1 MAQIIR
7 CDVAIAG
14 GGLAGGLIALALA
27 ARRPD
32 LSVIVV
38 EETATLGGNHIWSFF
53 DSDVDPRNRWLIDPL
68 VAHSWQGYHVL
79 FPKRRRRLAQ
89 AYASVHSERLDAAV
103 RAALPAERVRTGRRI
118 LGVGPTALVLEDGT
132 RIEAGGVVD
141 ARGAADLSLL
151 DLGWQKFVGQVVRLD
166 APHRL
171 MRPVVMDATVEQ
183 IDGYRFVYLLPMS
196 ADTLLIE
203 DTYYS
208 DGPALDRGAIGGR
221 IAAYAVHRGWTI
233 EAVLRE
239 ESGVLPVA
247 LGGDFEAYWRSGGN
261 RVAKAGVRAGLFH
274 PTTGY
279 SLPDAIRTA
288 ILIAGLPDLTAPAL
302 HDALHGHA
310 RAAWASRGFYRLL
323 DKMLFRAAQ
332 PMERIRVFER
342 FYGLDA
348 GLIARFYA
356 ARSTM
361 FDRMRILAGK
371 PPVPVGRAIAA
382 IRENAR

>member
-1 MAQIIR
+1 MAQTIR

-32 LSVIVV
+32 VSVTIV
-38 EETATLGGNHIWSFF
+38 EEGETLGGNHIWSFF
-53 DSDVDPRNRWLIDPL
+53 DSDVVPQDRWLIDPL
-68 VAHSWQGYHVL
+68 VAHGWQGYNVL
-79 FPKRRRRLAQ
+79 FPSRRRRLPQ
-89 AYASVHSERLDAAV
+89 SYASVHSELLDKAV
-103 RAALPAERVRTGRRI
+103 RAALPPDRVLTGCRI
-118 LGVGPTALVLEDGT
+118 LGAGPAALVLEGGM
-132 RIEAGGVVD
+132 RIEARGVID

-151 DLGWQKFVGQVVRLD
+151 DLGWQKFVGRVVQLT

-171 MRPVVMDATVEQ
+171 ERPVVMDATVEQ
-183 IDGYRFVYLLPMS
+183 IDGYRFVYLLPMG

-208 DGPALDRGAIGGR
+208 DGPELDREAIAAR
-221 IAAYAVHRGWTI
+221 IAAYAAQRGWTI
-233 EAVLRE
+233 KAVLRE

-247 LGGDFEAYWRSGGN
+247 LGGDFEGYWRSGGN

-288 ILIAGLPDLTAPAL
+288 ILVAGLPDLAAPAL
-302 HDALHGHA
+302 HDALHRHA
-310 RAAWASRGFYRLL
+310 RSAWASRGFYRLL
-323 DKMLFRAAQ
+323 DKMLFRAAR
-332 PMERIRVFER
+332 PMERIKVFER

-356 ARSTM
+356 AQSTM

-371 PPVPVGRAIAA
+371 PPVPIGRAIAA